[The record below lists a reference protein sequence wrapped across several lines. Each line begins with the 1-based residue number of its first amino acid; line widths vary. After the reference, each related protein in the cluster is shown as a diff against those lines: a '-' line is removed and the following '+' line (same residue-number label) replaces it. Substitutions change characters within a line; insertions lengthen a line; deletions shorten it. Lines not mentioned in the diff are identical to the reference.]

1 MILQSENITK
11 QYKGETKLIFPDI
24 RIKQNEHLLLLG
36 DSGSGKTTLLQIL
49 SGLLNPTSGTVTL
62 KHSSLYEL
70 SESKRDQLRGKHI
83 GLVYQNP
90 LLIKSLTVK
99 ENIKAAC
106 RLSQSSFDPDYF
118 TKLTK
123 KLGIESI
130 LSKFPHQI
138 SQGQAQRTAVARGMI
153 TKPKLLLADEPTSS
167 LDDSNA
173 EQVVKLFLALTQ
185 EFGTT
190 LIISTHDKRITDFF
204 ENKIVLKA

>member
-62 KHSSLYEL
+62 KHSNLYEL

-153 TKPKLLLADEPTSS
+153 TKPELLLADEPTSS

-204 ENKIVLKA
+204 ENRIVLKA